1 MPSALLFA
9 LCFISG
15 QWPGAGQ
22 HSVFQPRP
30 GVERIIDLV
39 SPPNPVQAGRGDAAS
54 EQQRFVGSFNRLN
67 EALADF
73 ANQYNQNH
81 AVDLK
86 KIRAMKKAWRELERS
101 EPWFKGK

>member
-1 MPSALLFA
+1 
-9 LCFISG
+9 
-15 QWPGAGQ
+15 
-22 HSVFQPRP
+22 
-30 GVERIIDLV
+30 VERIIDLV

-101 EPWFKGK
+101 EPWFKGN